1 MCESREGQHE
11 EAGGGI
17 KDPCTSWHLESFPL
31 FNHLLQRLK
40 RRVSVCVCVC
50 VRVIVHRGRRG
61 FHPILD
67 GNYTWQVWWMF
78 SLSCTLSSLPAG
90 FMKRHQPTFGI
101 GTRELEKKKPHDGN
115 LEVGLGNW
123 IGFLPFPWWAGLVMG
138 YRTSTTGCG
147 WFKVCTV

>member
-101 GTRELEKKKPHDGN
+101 GTRELEKKTTRWQFRSGPGQLN
-115 LEVGLGNW
+115 R
-123 IGFLPFPWWAGLVMG
+123 IPPFSLVS
-138 YRTSTTGCG
+138 RTSNGVQNQHDRM
-147 WFKVCTV
+147 WLI